1 MKPITTVIVDDVALA
16 RQKVV
21 RALKD
26 HPNIE
31 VIGEAE
37 DGPGMIAMV
46 REKNPSLL
54 FLDISMPEQDG
65 FSALAEIE
73 ESTRPL
79 IVFLTA
85 HSHFAVDA
93 FRVDAVDYL
102 VKPLDP
108 GALKLALTKVR
119 RRLDEPTATLSS
131 PSPASIAFSHRIAFR
146 TDEGFKVVRVDAI
159 RWIESVRNHIAVHTG
174 SETLLTRCTLQE
186 VLEKLDPA
194 SFVRVHRSAAV
205 NIDVVHYIQ
214 PQSSGDQKLV
224 LNDGTELAVSRSYR
238 EELLRRCGS

>member
-1 MKPITTVIVDDVALA
+1 MKPISTVIVDDVALA
-16 RQKVV
+16 RQKVM

-26 HPNIE
+26 HPDIE
-31 VIGEAE
+31 VLGEAE
-37 DGPGMIAMV
+37 DGPSMIAML
-46 REKNPSLL
+46 REKRPSLL

-65 FSALAEIE
+65 FSALAVIE
-73 ESTRPL
+73 ESARPL

-108 GALKLALTKVR
+108 VALRVALTKVR
-119 RRLDEPTATLSS
+119 RRLGEPTATV
-131 PSPASIAFSHRIAFR
+131 PTPTRAATEFSQRIAFR

-159 RWIESVRNHIAVHTG
+159 RWIESVRNHIAVHTE

-186 VLEKLDPA
+186 ILEKLDPA

-224 LNDGTELAVSRSYR
+224 LDDGTELAVSRGYR
-238 EELLRRCGS
+238 EELLRRCGL